1 TQSIEAGADF
11 DFDGLVTEC
20 ASLDALKQRFGRVDR
35 DGLLSAAGSPSK
47 SVILGLSDD
56 VKKGADDPLYRA
68 ALAQTWD
75 WLPGGEFDFAHQQP
89 DPDLLP
95 ALLGE
100 QDVAP
105 VLLPSHLDRWVQT
118 SPRPDGD
125 PDIAPWLHGLAES
138 PADVNLV
145 WRADLT
151 EGLLDQPAREPAVNL
166 VSACPPGSGEAM
178 PVPLPAVRRWLARLA
193 EGEAAGQDLPVAD
206 VEGAIA
212 DEADTVR
219 ARPGGVTIKPALR
232 WSGDDSTIAR
242 SGRDIVPG
250 DTLVVPASYG
260 GIESRN
266 WAPGSTVPVTDLG
279 HRVQAEQRLRA
290 ILRLHPAVLSH
301 LSDRLPP
308 LPLPSEVDADLDQDD
323 DTVISDWL
331 AQASAA
337 VEGSDDLS
345 ARLIRTLNEDEDHV
359 VTRVPIERTN
369 ALPSPTIFVITGKR
383 RLPRPEVA
391 KEAVGDRVESEP
403 ETSSFTGAPIPLRG
417 HLDGVGEW
425 ASRIARSCG
434 LSDGL
439 AGDLALAGR
448 LHDLGKA
455 DPRFQRMLRDGRI
468 TVDEALAKSGIVASS
483 RAQRERA
490 RREAGYPP
498 GARHEALSVAMI
510 QHSPQL
516 AARAADWDLV
526 LHLVASHHGFC
537 RPFAPVARDDDPEVA
552 SFSYLDVL
560 LQHSTAAGM
569 ERIDSGIAD
578 RFWLM
583 VRRYGWFG
591 LAWLECLLRLAD
603 HRVSAAE
610 QATRRAVRLEEDR

>member
-1 TQSIEAGADF
+1 MAGPAGPAHRGGKDRRHRHRGVPH
-11 DFDGLVTEC
+11 GL
-20 ASLDALKQRFGRVDR
+20 
-35 DGLLSAAGSPSK
+35 
-47 SVILGLSDD
+47 
-56 VKKGADDPLYRA
+56 
-68 ALAQTWD
+68 
-75 WLPGGEFDFAHQQP
+75 
-89 DPDLLP
+89 

-100 QDVAP
+100 PQVAP

-118 SPRPDGD
+118 SPRPDAD

-151 EGLLDQPAREPAVNL
+151 EGLLDQPANDPAVNL

-178 PVPLPAVRRWLARLA
+178 PVPLPAARRWLARLA
-193 EGEAAGQDLPVAD
+193 DGEAAGQDLEIAD
-206 VEGAIA
+206 VERAIT
-212 DEADTVR
+212 DSADTGR
-219 ARPGGVTIKPALR
+219 TRPGAGKIRPVVL
-232 WSGDDSTIAR
+232 WSGDDSEVVRNGGKI
-242 SGRDIVPG
+242 GPG
-250 DTLVVPASYG
+250 DTLVVLASYG
-260 GIESRN
+260 GIESHN
-266 WAPGSTVPVTDLG
+266 WAPGSTAHVTDLG

-290 ILRLHPAVLSH
+290 ILRLHPALLSH
-301 LSDRLPP
+301 LADRLPP
-308 LPLPSEVDADLDQDD
+308 LPLPSEVDADLDEDD
-323 DTVISDWL
+323 DMVVSDWL

-337 VEGSDDLS
+337 VDGSDDLT
-345 ARLIRTLNEDEDHV
+345 ARLIRVLNEDEERV
-359 VTRVPIERTN
+359 VTRVPVERTA

-383 RLPRPEVA
+383 RLRRL
-391 KEAVGDRVESEP
+391 EAAEEPAGDRVESEP
-403 ETSSFTGAPIPLRG
+403 ETSSFTGVPIQLRG

-425 ASRIARSCG
+425 AGRIAESCG
-434 LSDGL
+434 LPAGL

-455 DPRFQRMLRDGRI
+455 DPRFQTMLRDGRV
-468 TVDEALAKSGIVASS
+468 TGNEALAKSGVIASS

-490 RREAGYPP
+490 RREAGYPR

-510 QHSPQL
+510 QHSPEL

-537 RPFAPVARDDDPEVA
+537 RPFAPAVRDDRPAVA
-552 SFSYLDVL
+552 SFSYLDVSL
-560 LQHSTAAGM
+560 RHGTAAGI
-569 ERIDSGIAD
+569 ERIDSGVAD

-603 HRVSAAE
+603 HRVSSAE
-610 QATRRAVRLEEDR
+610 QATGRALRVEEAR